1 MTNRLIAFKKKVRA
15 LFQVPSLIKLFYLE
29 PNSPAVLITAK
40 ELSSVRLASNSFY
53 RVESE
58 LRLPYLAAGHHLT
71 TCHTPNN
78 F

>member
-1 MTNRLIAFKKKVRA
+1 MANRLITSKKKVRA

-29 PNSPAVLITAK
+29 PNSLAVLITAK
-40 ELSSVRLASNSFY
+40 TSLIETGLNSFY

-58 LRLPYLAAGHHLT
+58 LRPPYLAAGHHLS